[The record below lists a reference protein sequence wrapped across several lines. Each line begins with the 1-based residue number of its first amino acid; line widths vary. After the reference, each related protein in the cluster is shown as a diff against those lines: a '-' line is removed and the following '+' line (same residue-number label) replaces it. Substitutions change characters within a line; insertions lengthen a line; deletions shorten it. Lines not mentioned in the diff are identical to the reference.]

1 MASNNFR
8 AAAYLRKLAK
18 SGAASVNVC
27 FGICWH
33 LRHWMRANG
42 VNSLVLNGHRYYDG
56 YSVVEHGAQ
65 DWAHYSGSKSYP
77 VPGKYHSNPD
87 KWDGDTGA
95 LRRDLCL
102 HLANKLEE

>member
-33 LRHWMRANG
+33 LRHWMWANG

-65 DWAHYSGSKSYP
+65 ETGRIIVAASHTPCP
-77 VPGKYHSNPD
+77 VD
-87 KWDGDTGA
+87 TTGA
-95 LRRDLCL
+95 P
-102 HLANKLEE
+102 